1 MIQIYE
7 NNSLQNVILEGF
19 AVNVYSRT
27 VGGVCAMSGALF
39 VLREIYSRLQLR
51 ISKIMIPKTTEPIF
65 LFGTGCRFTEQEKY
79 LKFETSCCIFE
90 GNSICFQIFFC
101 HVNAS

>member
-1 MIQIYE
+1 MNFKKMGENEKMCKEFSNFWKMIQIYE

-39 VLREIYSRLQLR
+39 VLREIYSGLQR
-51 ISKIMIPKTTEPIF
+51 PISPSKIMI
-65 LFGTGCRFTEQEKY
+65 
-79 LKFETSCCIFE
+79 S
-90 GNSICFQIFFC
+90 
-101 HVNAS
+101 

>member
-1 MIQIYE
+1 MGGNEKMCKEFSKFWEMIQNYE

-39 VLREIYSRLQLR
+39 VLREIYSGLQR
-51 ISKIMIPKTTEPIF
+51 PISKIMIPKTTEPIF
-65 LFGTGCRFTEQEKY
+65 SKY
-79 LKFETSCCIFE
+79 YP
-90 GNSICFQIFFC
+90 
-101 HVNAS
+101 